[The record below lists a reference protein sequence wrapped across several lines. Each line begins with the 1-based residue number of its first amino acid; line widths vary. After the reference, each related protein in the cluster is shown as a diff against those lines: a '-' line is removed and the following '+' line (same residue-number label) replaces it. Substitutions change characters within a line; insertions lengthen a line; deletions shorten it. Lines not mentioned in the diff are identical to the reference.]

1 MASGPAESIIIAGRR
16 FVCNSDD
23 DVSIQLPGWTN
34 EVKMHGDGTSH
45 NAKSRKPGKI
55 DGLNVYASHEDDGLE
70 YLQECADRHENL
82 DISLTLC
89 DGIVYAGSMQITG
102 DGTAEGT
109 KEGFTPVTLEG
120 PTLEKQGG

>member
-1 MASGPAESIIIAGRR
+1 MASGPAESVTIAGRR

-34 EVKMHGDGTSH
+34 EVKMHGDGTAH

-89 DGIVYAGSMQITG
+89 DGTVYAGSMQITG
-102 DGTAEGT
+102 DSTAEGT

-120 PTLEKQGG
+120 PTLEKQAA